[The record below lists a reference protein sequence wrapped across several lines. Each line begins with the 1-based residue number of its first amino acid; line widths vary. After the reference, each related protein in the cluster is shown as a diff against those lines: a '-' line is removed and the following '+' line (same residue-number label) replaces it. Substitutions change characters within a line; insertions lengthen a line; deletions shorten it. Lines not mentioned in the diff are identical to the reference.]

1 MGKKKNKIVK
11 ITEEEYF
18 AYINALK
25 NDGGCGV
32 PDKNNCIGRAKRE
45 NDSDNNKRN

>member
-18 AYINALK
+18 AYINGLK
-25 NDGGCGV
+25 NDGGCCVNGKSNCV
-32 PDKNNCIGRAKRE
+32 GHEKRESDSDKNK
-45 NDSDNNKRN
+45 DN